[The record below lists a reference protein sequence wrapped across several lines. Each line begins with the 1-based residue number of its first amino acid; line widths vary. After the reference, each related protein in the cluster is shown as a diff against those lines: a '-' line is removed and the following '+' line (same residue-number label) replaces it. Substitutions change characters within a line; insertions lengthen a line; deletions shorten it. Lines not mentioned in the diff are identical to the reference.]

1 MGNGGDVRCPFH
13 VKVFNIN
20 NNIIN
25 DTNTLK
31 KENLEAENGIPPYD
45 RISHSQGRAS
55 YVTCRASITV
65 EAALVMPLFILA
77 VVSLMQIM
85 IFINIQMKVQ
95 SALYHQSMKVAGY
108 SFLVESIEECLPD
121 ELAAD
126 DYKTAVNIVENG
138 ITEVLVK
145 YMVVEELGEEF
156 FRTPWIDGGKSG
168 IEVIFSL
175 NPADRNIDVALR
187 YELKLMYNI
196 FGINNIP
203 VIARAVISR
212 WSGVTRIEQSDEE
225 VDEDTNCVYITKNGT
240 VYHIYKDCTYLSI
253 KLTRVKYGEIGD
265 KRNSLGGKYYPCSV
279 CCKNKTVMDYIY
291 ISKYGECYHSDNK
304 CKKIYHNIT
313 EASPEDVKDRTLCS
327 KCRDRKK
334 GED

>member
-1 MGNGGDVRCPFH
+1 M
-13 VKVFNIN
+13 
-20 NNIIN
+20 
-25 DTNTLK
+25 
-31 KENLEAENGIPPYD
+31 E
-45 RISHSQGRAS
+45 
-55 YVTCRASITV
+55 
-65 EAALVMPLFILA
+65 
-77 VVSLMQIM
+77 
-85 IFINIQMKVQ
+85 
-95 SALYHQSMKVAGY
+95 
-108 SFLVESIEECLPD
+108 
-121 ELAAD
+121 
-126 DYKTAVNIVENG
+126 
-138 ITEVLVK
+138 
-145 YMVVEELGEEF
+145 
-156 FRTPWIDGGKSG
+156 KSG

-212 WSGVTRIEQSDEE
+212 WSGVTRIEQSDEG
-225 VDEDTNCVYITKNGT
+225 VDEDTSCVYITKNGT

-265 KRNSLGGKYYPCSV
+265 KRNSSGGKYCPCSV
-279 CCKNKTVMDYIY
+279 CCKNKTVMEYIY

-313 EASPEDVKDRTLCS
+313 EASPEEVKDRTLCS

>member
-1 MGNGGDVRCPFH
+1 MGNGGDLRCPFH
-13 VKVFNIN
+13 VKVLNTN

-212 WSGVTRIEQSDEE
+212 WSGVTRIEQSDEG
-225 VDEDTNCVYITKNGT
+225 VAEDTNCVYITKNGT

-253 KLTRVKYGEIGD
+253 KLTRVKYGEIGG
-265 KRNSLGGKYYPCSV
+265 KRNSSGGKYYPCSV
-279 CCKNKTVMDYIY
+279 CCKNKTVMEYIY

-313 EASPEDVKDRTLCS
+313 EASPEEVKDRTLCS

-334 GED
+334 ED

>member
-13 VKVFNIN
+13 VKVFNTN

-168 IEVIFSL
+168 RQ
-175 NPADRNIDVALR
+175 P
-187 YELKLMYNI
+187 
-196 FGINNIP
+196 
-203 VIARAVISR
+203 
-212 WSGVTRIEQSDEE
+212 
-225 VDEDTNCVYITKNGT
+225 
-240 VYHIYKDCTYLSI
+240 
-253 KLTRVKYGEIGD
+253 
-265 KRNSLGGKYYPCSV
+265 
-279 CCKNKTVMDYIY
+279 
-291 ISKYGECYHSDNK
+291 
-304 CKKIYHNIT
+304 
-313 EASPEDVKDRTLCS
+313 
-327 KCRDRKK
+327 
-334 GED
+334 